1 MSKKLILL
9 EHGSGG
15 RASRSLIEELV
26 LPAFSN
32 PYLLP
37 LGDGAILDPMSGRIA
52 ISTDSFVVDPIFF
65 PGGDI
70 GSLAVNGTVNDVAMC
85 GATPTFLSA
94 GLILEEGLPV
104 DDLKKIL
111 SSMNKAAKRAG
122 VLIVSGDT
130 KVVPKGKAD
139 KIFINT
145 TGIGIVPSGVDMG
158 HHAIC
163 QGDAILLS
171 GFMGDHGLAVMMLR
185 EGFEIASPLKS
196 DTAPLHKLVQDCMA
210 ACRVHSLRDPT
221 RGGVGGALWEIARA
235 CGLGMV
241 IQETSLPIR
250 PQVESACDL
259 FGLDPLFVANE
270 GCFLAFVA
278 KEDAKAAIRA
288 LKRNPLGR
296 NAAIIGRVTQGNPGQ
311 VLMETRAGGTRVVT
325 LPAGEFLPRI
335 C

>member
-221 RGGVGGALWEIARA
+221 RGGGGR
-235 CGLGMV
+235 
-241 IQETSLPIR
+241 S
-250 PQVESACDL
+250 
-259 FGLDPLFVANE
+259 
-270 GCFLAFVA
+270 
-278 KEDAKAAIRA
+278 
-288 LKRNPLGR
+288 PLGNR
-296 NAAIIGRVTQGNPGQ
+296 QGLRFGHGYSGDIPAHKAPG
-311 VLMETRAGGTRVVT
+311 
-325 LPAGEFLPRI
+325 
-335 C
+335 